1 MQLSLIGDLVGGIGL
16 FLLGMHLMTQGLRK
30 AAGPSLK
37 KILHTGTR
45 SRLRGLVSGTLIT
58 ALVQSSS
65 AVTIATI
72 GFVNAGLLTL
82 AQSVSVI
89 YGCNIGTTTTGWL
102 IALIGFK
109 IHISALALPLIGGGM
124 LLHLAGNGGRIAH
137 LGFALAGFGVFFIGL
152 DFLKQAFEGLEQH
165 LDLSILGRSGISL
178 ILFLLAGFVL
188 TVLMQSSA
196 AALAI
201 TLSLT
206 ASGAIPLATAAAMV
220 IGANVG
226 TTSTAM
232 IAVIGAT
239 SNAKRIAAAHVVFN
253 LLTGLVGLG
262 LLLLMTAWLNQLD
275 AARFDLV
282 MLLALFHSLFNLLG
296 ILLLWPLTDRLVA
309 VLERRFCTQE
319 EDEGRPR
326 FLDDTLVQM
335 PSLAV
340 EAMAKEMARLD
351 QICTRM
357 AREAISAS
365 NGNGNGNNKRLSAQ
379 QQGVDELV
387 SKIGTFCQRIAE
399 NDISTEVSE
408 ILPTALRV
416 VRYLNEISRLSCL
429 LPGYY
434 DRFEVIGDE
443 ATKRDVHNY
452 QKASIELIDACE
464 IDERAD
470 RGADSAH
477 LLLHQL
483 ERQYQSLKSSILLA
497 TTERRLSPE
506 DTVLLLD
513 ALSHIH
519 RLAEQAEKVSRY
531 WSGITPL
538 QRRDPAQSAP
548 ATPSA

>member
-1 MQLSLIGDLVGGIGL
+1 MQFTLFGDLFGGIGL

-37 KILHTGTR
+37 QILRTGTR

-58 ALVQSSS
+58 AMVQSSGV
-65 AVTIATI
+65 VTIATI

-89 YGCNIGTTTTGWL
+89 YGCNIGTTMVGWL

-109 IHISALALPLIGGGM
+109 IKISALALPLICGGM
-124 LLHLAGNGGRIAH
+124 LLQLAARGRLAH
-137 LGFALAGFGVFFIGL
+137 IGFALAGFGVFFIGL
-152 DFLKQAFEGLEQH
+152 DFLKGAFADIEQH
-165 LDLSILGRSGISL
+165 LDLSVLGSSGLSL
-178 ILFLLAGFVL
+178 MLFVVAGFVL
-188 TVLMQSSA
+188 TLLMQSSA

-206 ASGAIPLATAAAMV
+206 ASGAIPLAAAAAMV

-226 TTSTAM
+226 TTSTSI
-232 IAVIGAT
+232 IAVLGAT
-239 SNAKRIAAAHVVFN
+239 SNAKRIAAAHVLFN

-262 LLLLMTAWLNQLD
+262 LLLLLAPWINGID

-282 MLLALFHSLFNLLG
+282 LLLALFHSLFNLAG
-296 ILLLWPLTDRLVA
+296 VALLWPLTDRLVA
-309 VLERRFCTQE
+309 ILERRFCTQE

-326 FLDDTLVQM
+326 YLDDTLVQM
-335 PSLAV
+335 PSLAI
-340 EAMAKEMARLD
+340 EAMAKEMTRLD
-351 QICTRM
+351 QICSRM
-357 AREAISAS
+357 AREAISSS
-365 NGNGNGNNKRLSAQ
+365 NGDTSRLRAQ
-379 QQGVDELV
+379 QLGVDQLV
-387 SKIGTFCQRIAE
+387 GKIGAFCQRIAE
-399 NDISTEVSE
+399 NDISSEVSG
-408 ILPTALRV
+408 ILPIALRL
-416 VRYLNEISRLSCL
+416 VRYLNEVSRLSCL

-434 DRFEVIGDE
+434 DRFEVIADE
-443 ATKRDVHNY
+443 ATRRDVHQY

-464 IDERAD
+464 IDDSVD

-506 DTVLLLD
+506 DTVQLLD

-538 QRRDPAQSAP
+538 QHRDAAHI
-548 ATPSA
+548 ATASP